1 MMRRGYRFS
10 IRAQRK
16 DVTQTHSREVSMTRV
31 LSFLLLGLLAAP
43 LPVAA
48 QQSAEGY
55 PSRPVKVIVPYPPG
69 AAADLIGRIV
79 AQKLSEA
86 TGAQVFVE
94 NLPGAGGTIG
104 TGNAA
109 RAAADGHTL
118 LVINQDYVVQPAVK
132 SKVPYDPFKSF
143 VPVASVAAAP
153 ETISVHPSLPAANM
167 QELIA
172 LVRANPGKYGYA
184 SPGYGTSPHVAV
196 ERLFKLTL
204 GLDVVHVPFQG
215 GAPAVAAT
223 IAGHTQILHIT
234 LPLIAQHVK
243 EGKLRGIAVTDL
255 RRSPMLPDLPTLAEQ
270 GVANHEVGYW
280 SGVLVPAGT
289 PKPIVDLLGAQL
301 NRILSQGDVKE
312 RLATLGFAP
321 LAGTPAELTAIIKA
335 EAAEWDRVV
344 RGARLAIE

>member
-1 MMRRGYRFS
+1 
-10 IRAQRK
+10 
-16 DVTQTHSREVSMTRV
+16 MTRV
-31 LSFLLLGLLAAP
+31 LSLLLLALLAAP

-48 QQSAEGY
+48 QQPATAEGY
-55 PSRPVKVIVPYPPG
+55 PARPVKVIVPYPPG
-69 AAADLIGRIV
+69 AAADIIGRIV
-79 AQKLSEA
+79 AQKLSDA
-86 TGAQVFVE
+86 TGAQFFVE

-104 TGNAA
+104 TGSAA
-109 RAAADGHTL
+109 RAVADGYTL
-118 LVINQDYVVQPAVK
+118 LVMNQDFVVQPAVK
-132 SKVPYDPFKSF
+132 SKVPYDLFKSF

-184 SPGYGTSPHVAV
+184 SPGYGTSPHVAI

-243 EGKLRGIAVTDL
+243 EGKLRGIAVADTK
-255 RRSPMLPDLPTLAEQ
+255 RAPMLPDLPTLAEQ
-270 GVANHEVGYW
+270 GIANHEVGYW
-280 SGVLVPAGT
+280 TGVLAPAST
-289 PKPIVDLLGAQL
+289 PKAIVDLLGAQMA
-301 NRILSQGDVKE
+301 RILSLPDVKE
-312 RLATLGFAP
+312 RLATLGFGP
-321 LAGTPAELTAIIKA
+321 LAGTPTELAATIKT
-335 EAAEWDRVV
+335 EAAEWERVV
-344 RGARLAIE
+344 RGAKLNID

>member
-1 MMRRGYRFS
+1 
-10 IRAQRK
+10 
-16 DVTQTHSREVSMTRV
+16 MTRV
-31 LSFLLLGLLAAP
+31 LSLLLLGLLAVP

-48 QQSAEGY
+48 QQSVEGY
-55 PSRPVKVIVPYPPG
+55 PARPVKVIVPYPPG
-69 AAADLIGRIV
+69 AAADIIGRIV
-79 AQKLSEA
+79 AQKLSDA
-86 TGAQVFVE
+86 TGTQFFVE

-104 TGNAA
+104 TGTAA
-109 RAAADGHTL
+109 RATADGHTL
-118 LVINQDYVVQPAVK
+118 LVMNQDYVVQPAVK

-143 VPVASVAAAP
+143 VPIASVAAAP

-167 QELIA
+167 QELIV
-172 LVRANPGKYGYA
+172 LLRANPGKYGYA
-184 SPGYGTSPHVAV
+184 SPGHGTSPHVAV

-243 EGKLRGIAVTDL
+243 EGKLRGIAVTDT

-270 GVANHEVGYW
+270 GIADHEVGYW
-280 SGVLVPAGT
+280 TGVLAPAGT
-289 PKPIVDLLGAQL
+289 PKAIVEALGARL
-301 NRILSQGDVKE
+301 TRILSQPDVKD

-321 LAGTPAELTAIIKA
+321 LAGTSAELAAMIKT

-344 RGARLAIE
+344 RGAKLAVE

>member
-1 MMRRGYRFS
+1 
-10 IRAQRK
+10 
-16 DVTQTHSREVSMTRV
+16 MTRV
-31 LSFLLLGLLAAP
+31 LSLVLLGLLAAP

-55 PSRPVKVIVPYPPG
+55 PARPVKVIVPYPPG
-69 AAADLIGRIV
+69 AAADIIGRIV
-79 AQKLSEA
+79 AQKLSDA
-86 TGAQVFVE
+86 TGAQFFVE

-104 TGNAA
+104 TGTAA

-118 LVINQDYVVQPAVK
+118 LVMNQDYVVQPAVK

-153 ETISVHPSLPAANM
+153 ETISVHPSLPAGNM

-172 LVRANPGKYGYA
+172 LLRANPGKYGYA
-184 SPGYGTSPHVAV
+184 SPGHGTSPHVAV

-243 EGKLRGIAVTDL
+243 EGKLRGIAVTDT

-280 SGVLVPAGT
+280 TGVLVPTGT
-289 PKPIVDLLGAQL
+289 PKSIVDLLGAQL
-301 NRILSQGDVKE
+301 ARILSQPDVKE
-312 RLATLGFAP
+312 RLATLGFGP
-321 LAGTPAELTAIIKA
+321 LAGTSTELAATIKT

-344 RGARLAIE
+344 RGAKLNVD